1 MTKLDVV
8 TGFLGAGKT
17 TFLQAYHRWLTDMGA
32 ASCIIENEF
41 GDAGV
46 DGAVLRSG
54 GAAVR
59 EISGGCVC
67 CTLKV
72 TLRDML
78 WELAGQVERIILE
91 PSGLFCGDDLLDI
104 LRSPGCP
111 VEPGMWC
118 GIIDPAML
126 PLMNEEDRAVLASE
140 IVHAGSLLL
149 SKTQYISALERRRAA
164 EEARRL
170 LEPVPLLYT
179 APWSELEPDLW
190 FPALQRAGTVIRPHR
205 RRRFDHTN
213 MFQSTSFTARSVPSE
228 TALRRSLQAL
238 LRGEAGQ
245 ILRIK
250 GAVRTEGALWQVN
263 GTPDALSL
271 LPAASD
277 GQEGLNIIGRAL
289 DRRRIRQLLP

>member
-17 TFLQAYHRWLTDMGA
+17 TFLQAYHRWLTDTGA

-126 PLMNEEDRAVLASE
+126 PLMNEE
-140 IVHAGSLLL
+140 
-149 SKTQYISALERRRAA
+149 
-164 EEARRL
+164 ARRL

-179 APWSELEPDLW
+179 APWSELEPDMW